1 MAVKAPAP
9 VPESGLFASLHKDVW
24 THHPKPKLDF
34 RDEIETPRERE
45 RERKRERERERA
57 HSVPILFYYSRVF
70 IVFKGGE
77 GLSNDELALVVM
89 IAQ

>member
-24 THHPKPKLDF
+24 THHLKPKLDF

-45 RERKRERERERA
+45 REKERERERVRELIV
-57 HSVPILFYYSRVF
+57 SLFCF
-70 IVFKGGE
+70 IIVGF
-77 GLSNDELALVVM
+77 L
-89 IAQ
+89 